1 MFLKKL
7 ILILDQEIESVN
19 NKYGKLYF
27 ILLKLLSIYIS
38 LKYCIEIWNQQMY
51 LLDKMGHISLEI

>member
-19 NKYGKLYF
+19 KKYGKLYF

>member
-19 NKYGKLYF
+19 KKYGKLYF
-27 ILLKLLSIYIS
+27 ILPKLLSIYIS

-51 LLDKMGHISLEI
+51 LLDKMEHISLEI